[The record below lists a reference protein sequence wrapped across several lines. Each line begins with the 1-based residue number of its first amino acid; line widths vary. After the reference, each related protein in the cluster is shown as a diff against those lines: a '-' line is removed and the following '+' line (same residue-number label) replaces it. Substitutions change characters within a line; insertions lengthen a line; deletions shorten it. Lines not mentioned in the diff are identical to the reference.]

1 MTKELAPIKL
11 LARKYITKSGYAI
24 IANSELEQLRQAII
38 KDFVSTLE
46 PVAWNARRKD
56 WPVGELKPLD
66 INPAW
71 AEVSIPLYDLSDWSK

>member
-38 KDFVSTLE
+38 KDFVSKLE
-46 PVAWNARRKD
+46 PVGYLKVTENGSTYFNASFSGGCNFI
-56 WPVGELKPLD
+56 PVYELQE
-66 INPAW
+66 W
-71 AEVSIPLYDLSDWSK
+71 RSK